1 MADKRKRT
9 TRPPR
14 RADRPG
20 RAEPSVTAF
29 LSRITGRPTSITTAG
44 RTVQSLLGE
53 VVVDDLRRAGRGVV
67 EPPPSCEPVPTEPVP
82 RVRAEISTPPI
93 AAVPERR
100 EVRRRTRMPVEI
112 RGVFHPPGAP
122 PIAADLSVGGVF
134 VETGSP
140 LDVGDPVVV
149 GFPTGGE
156 GAFSVNGRVRWVTP
170 FGRLDDA
177 RPGMGIEFV
186 GVDSF
191 KRARLKELLE
201 RRAKDDAS

>member
-1 MADKRKRT
+1 MADKRKRPT
-9 TRPPR
+9 
-14 RADRPG
+14 AAAKAKA

-44 RTVQSLLGE
+44 LTVQSLLGE

-67 EPPPSCEPVPTEPVP
+67 EGPRSTDPVPTTPAP
-82 RVRAEISTPPI
+82 QVRCEISTPPT
-93 AAVPERR
+93 AADRR
-100 EVRRRTRMPVEI
+100 EIRRQTRTPVEI

-122 PIAADLSVGGVF
+122 PIASNLSIGGVF

-149 GFPTGGE
+149 AFPTGGD

-186 GVDSF
+186 GVDGF
-191 KRARLKELLE
+191 KRARLKDLLE
-201 RRAKDDAS
+201 RRAQDDAS